1 MDNTRPYAV
10 LSGRTDRC
18 VRNRIRLRITA
29 YEASTTMSK
38 RHHAE
43 PTGGTQSLSSRPGV
57 ANIIPKDMRKTAGS
71 SAQWLRGRGQYTAEL
86 SIICRYP
93 QYAHYSLNAIL
104 A

>member
-1 MDNTRPYAV
+1 MDNTLPYAV

-43 PTGGTQSLSSRPGV
+43 PTGDTQSLSSRPGV
-57 ANIIPKDMRKTAGS
+57 ASIIPKDMRKSAGS
-71 SAQWLRGRGQYTAEL
+71 SA
-86 SIICRYP
+86 
-93 QYAHYSLNAIL
+93 
-104 A
+104 